1 MDSQLLW
8 PAEKRLPQ
16 MSYFHTYKLLYRQ
29 KVGHLNQ
36 KKKKKKLL
44 YMAKRM
50 LKIELKIL
58 TWVNCPGLFD
68 WPKCNHK
75 DPYKRKK
82 GEDLEMLCFWL

>member
-36 KKKKKKLL
+36 KKKKKVTLHGK
-44 YMAKRM
+44 KDV
-50 LKIELKIL
+50 ED
-58 TWVNCPGLFD
+58 WVKDFD
-68 WPKCNHK
+68 MGQLPWII
-75 DPYKRKK
+75 
-82 GEDLEMLCFWL
+82 WLAQM

>member
-36 KKKKKKLL
+36 KKKKKVTLHGK
-44 YMAKRM
+44 
-50 LKIELKIL
+50 
-58 TWVNCPGLFD
+58 
-68 WPKCNHK
+68 K
-75 DPYKRKK
+75 DV
-82 GEDLEMLCFWL
+82 ED